1 MKAPLLLAT
10 PGRPT
15 NRLLL
20 SLACLLTL
28 TCQAAEPA
36 ANLTGNVADLGACG
50 DAVRSLALQQR
61 ILGPI
66 REEVLRRTA
75 PDPVTVEER
84 DLQIQACPQ
93 QSVDSE
99 FVIKGAEYDAA
110 RDLTVFWLSSAQQG
124 NILPPLMVTVHKQ
137 RSIRVLVAK
146 RELRNGQAVSMGDLV
161 ETTQASGNLLLPAAA
176 LQGTLP
182 NPVRADSATKE
193 PASKTNPHSVP
204 LVKVGMPAV
213 LVTRGKNFR
222 GSMTVIPLESGTRGQ
237 ELRVRDPG
245 TRQVLRATV
254 ANVNQLE
261 KVY

>member
-1 MKAPLLLAT
+1 VKAPLLLAT

-36 ANLTGNVADLGACG
+36 ANVTGNAADLGACG
-50 DAVRSLALQQR
+50 DAVRSLVLKQKT
-61 ILGPI
+61 LGTI

-75 PDPVTVEER
+75 PDPVTVEEQ
-84 DLQIQACPQ
+84 DLQIQACPDQ
-93 QSVDSE
+93 TADSE
-99 FVIKGAEYDAA
+99 FVIKRTEYDAA
-110 RDLTVFWLSSAQQG
+110 RDLTIFWLSSSQKG
-124 NILPPLMVTVHKQ
+124 TVLPSLMVTVHKQ
-137 RSIRVLVAK
+137 RSIKVLVA
-146 RELRNGQAVSMGDLV
+146 RHELHNGQAVSMDDLV

-182 NPVRADSATKE
+182 NPVRADPATKE
-193 PASKTNPHSVP
+193 PASKTNPHSIL
-204 LVKVGMPAV
+204 LVKVGMPSV